1 MNKLKRGSLII
12 LSMLAVFSF
21 SLPVMA
27 AEQQNVNPYQE
38 VLDKLNREYST
49 DVRFLTPEDG
59 VSALNDADEI
69 NVTPEEFE
77 KTLRAEI
84 IENDRAKKEAD
95 ARIRDL
101 HNEIIEESGSGI
113 CSTEMPAGL
122 RSTYT
127 VDREKKV
134 AGATVHLNATVTNN
148 AGYWAYSGINQVY
161 TSYLAGVNSKPPFS
175 ANSYNYDLIDARRT
189 CALRLYG
196 YTLGDY
202 GTIIDSNA
210 YRYVEFW
217 AGSGM

>member
-1 MNKLKRGSLII
+1 MNKLKRRILII
-12 LSMLAVFSF
+12 FSMLAAFSF

-27 AEQQNVNPYQE
+27 AEQQNTDPYQE
-38 VLDKLNREYST
+38 VLDKLNEEFST
-49 DVRFLTPEDG
+49 NVRFLTPEDG
-59 VSALNDADEI
+59 AAALYDADEI

-84 IENDRAKKEAD
+84 LENNKAKKEAD
-95 ARIRDL
+95 AAARNL
-101 HNEIIEESGSGI
+101 QNELIEESGSGI
-113 CSTEMPAGL
+113 CTTEMPAGL

-127 VDREKKV
+127 VDREKNV
-134 AGATVHLNATVTNN
+134 SGATVHLNATVTNN

-161 TSYLAGVNSKPPFS
+161 TSYLAGVNSKPPFY